1 MPFLIDTNVISDF
14 VRSNEGVIKNLH
26 KISPSEVFISSITLM
41 EIKYGLLLN
50 PEKAIKIEPVI
61 NDLISA
67 IHVLPFTEKEAVI
80 TAQVRS
86 FLKSS
91 GKPIGPFDLLIA
103 ATSITHQLIM
113 VTANFRE
120 FLQVPNLQVVNWR
133 T

>member
-14 VRSNEGVIKNLH
+14 VRSNKGVINSLH
-26 KISPSEVFISSITLM
+26 KTSPGEVFISSITLM
-41 EIKYGLLLN
+41 EVKYGLLLN

-67 IHVLPFTEKEAVI
+67 IRILPFTEKEAVVA
-80 TAQVRS
+80 AQVRS
-86 FLKSS
+86 TLKSS

-103 ATSITHQLIM
+103 ATSITHQLTM
-113 VTANFRE
+113 VTANLRE
-120 FLQVPNLQVVNWR
+120 FMQVPNLQVMNWR